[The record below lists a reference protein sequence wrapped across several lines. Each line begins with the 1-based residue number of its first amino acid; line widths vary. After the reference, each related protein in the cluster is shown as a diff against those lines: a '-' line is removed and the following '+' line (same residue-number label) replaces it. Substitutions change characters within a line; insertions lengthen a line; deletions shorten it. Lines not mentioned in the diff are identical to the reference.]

1 MSTILTSHN
10 SLAKCVSCLPVW
22 ALTIRLVAGLLT
34 FTQTQKSKV
43 TARLFELDEFRCS
56 FWVFHLSYAPA
67 GDGNPATEH
76 HFSTNV
82 HHTQLILVQYSYTR
96 KAGKEQENLLQGRA
110 EPSSAPLPNPHQRGA
125 PRGKCTVAPRR
136 PPPLMI
142 HQPFIFP
149 FDSAQKK
156 KEAQQANCIYLPQT
170 VAAAAAAAPEEQE
183 GESSSL

>member
-96 KAGKEQENLLQGRA
+96 KAGKEQENLL
-110 EPSSAPLPNPHQRGA
+110 
-125 PRGKCTVAPRR
+125 
-136 PPPLMI
+136 
-142 HQPFIFP
+142 
-149 FDSAQKK
+149 
-156 KEAQQANCIYLPQT
+156 
-170 VAAAAAAAPEEQE
+170 
-183 GESSSL
+183 